1 MFPKNPRRDRERA
14 RGRVAV
20 RDLAVGRGVVERE
33 EAPVALA
40 DVVERVEEAPERGEV
55 RSFVATVIETL
66 AATAPVARN
75 TGKIRSG
82 ADNSDRRNAHLSGHE
97 HRH

>member
-1 MFPKNPRRDRERA
+1 VRFPKNPRRDRERA
-14 RGRVAV
+14 RVRVAV
-20 RDLAVGRGVVERE
+20 LDLVAGREVVERE

-66 AATAPVARN
+66 AATAPDAQEFREI
-75 TGKIRSG
+75 GF
-82 ADNSDRRNAHLSGHE
+82 
-97 HRH
+97 

>member
-1 MFPKNPRRDRERA
+1 M
-14 RGRVAV
+14 
-20 RDLAVGRGVVERE
+20 VERE

-55 RSFVATVIETL
+55 RSFVATVDETL

-75 TGKIRSG
+75 TGRSAPWMALQAAETMITNPQQPSLRHANFKIFHCIS
-82 ADNSDRRNAHLSGHE
+82 
-97 HRH
+97 